1 MERWIGGAG
10 QQEAR
15 AVIFNEISNLFG
27 SSIFQ
32 FTKMI
37 IDNDDVKDNNLQEK
51 GAAPIK

>member
-1 MERWIGGAG
+1 MERWIGDAG

-15 AVIFNEISNLFG
+15 VVIFNEISDLFDL
-27 SSIFQ
+27 SIFP

-37 IDNDDVKDNNLQEK
+37 LDTDDVKDNNLQEK

>member
-1 MERWIGGAG
+1 MGDAG

-15 AVIFNEISNLFG
+15 VVIFNEISNLFDL
-27 SSIFQ
+27 SIFP

-37 IDNDDVKDNNLQEK
+37 LDTDDVKDNNLQEK

>member
-1 MERWIGGAG
+1 MERWMGDAG

-15 AVIFNEISNLFG
+15 VVIFNEISNLFDL
-27 SSIFQ
+27 SIFP

-37 IDNDDVKDNNLQEK
+37 LDTDDVKDNNLQEK